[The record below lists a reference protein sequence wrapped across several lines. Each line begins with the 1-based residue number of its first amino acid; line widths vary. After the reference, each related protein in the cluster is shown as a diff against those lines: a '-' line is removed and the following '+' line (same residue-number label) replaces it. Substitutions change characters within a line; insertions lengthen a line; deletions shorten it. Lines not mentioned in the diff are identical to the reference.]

1 MLAITQRG
9 EALRDAGWA
18 LEGLELVIHP
28 ALYEGVRRS
37 DGSIGRLWAPAPAE
51 LATIDHARFPYA
63 LALGLILP
71 IRWRWDTA
79 DGRDCL
85 TLTGGK
91 LLDTAGIVQ
100 SEHDPGR
107 AWTALERNLA
117 ELQRVGGLGHA
128 EWVRGEARTCA
139 GRCRLYPPQWVRER
153 LVHGIAPDERP
164 TAPVLLTGGELRAWR
179 VAKGWT
185 QPQAAQ
191 ALGVS
196 ERTVRNAEAS
206 PDASLSR
213 SIRSGLERRDPR
225 GIQADSPP
233 LPASRADRQDSGRP
247 RG

>member
-1 MLAITQRG
+1 MEIAVYHPDGSLRLRGPVLAITQRG

-71 IRWRWDTA
+71 IRWRWDAA

-117 ELQRVGGLGHA
+117 ELQL
-128 EWVRGEARTCA
+128 
-139 GRCRLYPPQWVRER
+139 
-153 LVHGIAPDERP
+153 
-164 TAPVLLTGGELRAWR
+164 
-179 VAKGWT
+179 
-185 QPQAAQ
+185 
-191 ALGVS
+191 S

-206 PDASLSR
+206 PDASLGR

-233 LPASRADRQDSGRP
+233 LPASRADRQESGRP